1 MKYRKASV
9 AHAVNSL
16 DATFM
21 AINHDIPITSKFSD
35 CPIPEYNSSDTT
47 RFNNALEAHGS
58 HQNSELFQDAQSC
71 IGADAEHSDSIL
83 TLSDVSQL
91 AVPHTAPLA
100 NANKAAIESTISPIK
115 RPRRKSVPQVTRSKV
130 LAPLAASPSP
140 HRQILPKTASIPR
153 AVSVPTDLL
162 GSDSGIFEIVKFDS
176 RDQPISCGI
185 SKKRGTRKGPLTREA
200 RESAQK
206 VRQQKTV
213 CVRCKK
219 DRQPVSV
226 NGCVITFISYL
237 YAV

>member
-1 MKYRKASV
+1 MKCRKASV
-9 AHAVNSL
+9 AHAVNSF

-21 AINHDIPITSKFSD
+21 AMNHDIPITSKFSD
-35 CPIPEYNSSDTT
+35 YPLPEDNSSDTT
-47 RFNNALEAHGS
+47 RFDNALES
-58 HQNSELFQDAQSC
+58 HQNSELFEDAQSC
-71 IGADAEHSDSIL
+71 LSADAEHSDNIL

-91 AVPHTAPLA
+91 EVPHTAPLA

-115 RPRRKSVPQVTRSKV
+115 RPRRRSVPQVTRSKV

-140 HRQILPKTASIPR
+140 HRQILPKTASTPR
-153 AVSVPTDLL
+153 AVSLPTDLL
-162 GSDSGIFEIVKFDS
+162 GSDSDIFEIVKFDS

-185 SKKRGTRKGPLTREA
+185 SKKRGTRKGPLSREA